1 MVDNRRA
8 ATHRV
13 VMTGMG
19 VLSPNGKGVREFWES
34 TVAGRSGIRR
44 IESFDVDGLP
54 SQIAGQVRGL
64 DPLEFMPNREVKNV
78 SRAVPMVLAAA
89 KEALINARLN
99 WREIVED
106 ERCEFGVIIG
116 SGGGCIE
123 FTERQYEKFFNDRL
137 RQVSLYNVPS
147 STMGTLSSELS
158 MAYRLYGPSHVV
170 STGCTSSTDAL
181 GYAFLQLRLGRL
193 KTVLSGG
200 VDATVTPGT
209 MTGFCMMKI
218 LSTGWNETPGQA
230 SRPFD
235 RERDGFVLGEG
246 AWMFVLEQLDH
257 ALSRG
262 APILAE
268 VAGYG
273 STCEAFHRVRLAES
287 GREPARAMQLA
298 IEDAG
303 AAKDEIGYIN
313 LHGTSTQMN
322 DRVETVAAK
331 LCFDRRAYDVPM
343 SSLKS
348 MIGHPQGASGAA
360 GIAAIVQSFQTD
372 TLAPTI
378 NYDVFDPACDLDYV
392 PNTARSKRID
402 LALGNCLGFGSK
414 SSALVLKRYS

>member
-1 MVDNRRA
+1 
-8 ATHRV
+8 
-13 VMTGMG
+13 MTGMG
-19 VLSPNGKGVREFWES
+19 VLSPNGKGVREFWDS

-44 IESFDVDGLP
+44 IDSFDVDGLP

-89 KEALINARLN
+89 KEALLNARLD

-123 FTERQYEKFFNDRL
+123 FTERQYENFFNDRL

-209 MTGFCMMKI
+209 MAGFCMMKI

-246 AWMFVLEQLDH
+246 AWMFVLERLDH

-360 GIAAIVQSFQTD
+360 GIAAIVQSLQTD

-378 NYDVFDPACDLDYV
+378 NYDVFDPDCDLDYV